1 MIKPLITLKR
11 IKNSKGGEKMKPA
24 NILKKEFI
32 AAYRAMFGVTKK
44 KAIEVFNESSFEAI
58 LNIIKWYESQCH
70 LAFYND

>member
-1 MIKPLITLKR
+1 
-11 IKNSKGGEKMKPA
+11 MKPA